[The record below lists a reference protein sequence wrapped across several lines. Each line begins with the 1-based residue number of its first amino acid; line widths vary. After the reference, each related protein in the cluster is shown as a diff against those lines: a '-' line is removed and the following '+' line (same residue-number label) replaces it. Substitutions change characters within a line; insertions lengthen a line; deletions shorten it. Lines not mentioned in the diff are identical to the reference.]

1 MTTTPTERGAS
12 LTSRVAAEIRAWMGR
27 RQISGAALARAL
39 DQSEAWVSLRI
50 NGKQGITLTDLERIA
65 EALAVTPA
73 DLLPADMRSVRQP
86 SAWRSPGGTQ
96 DQHAK
101 VAHTDRPR
109 DNRPS
114 GRPDRPVTTHPGP
127 RRPRR
132 IPNPQPV
139 PPAHIAA

>member
-1 MTTTPTERGAS
+1 MTTAPVGAPP
-12 LTSRVAAEIRAWMGR
+12 LRERVAEEVRV
-27 RQISGAALARAL
+27 QLARRRMSAAHLGRELGVSQTWVWRRLKGETAFDL
-39 DQSEAWVSLRI
+39 D
-50 NGKQGITLTDLERIA
+50 DLERIA
-65 EALAVTPA
+65 GILGVAPV
-73 DLLPADMRSVRQP
+73 DLLPADVKRGGQP

-96 DQHAK
+96 DPHAK